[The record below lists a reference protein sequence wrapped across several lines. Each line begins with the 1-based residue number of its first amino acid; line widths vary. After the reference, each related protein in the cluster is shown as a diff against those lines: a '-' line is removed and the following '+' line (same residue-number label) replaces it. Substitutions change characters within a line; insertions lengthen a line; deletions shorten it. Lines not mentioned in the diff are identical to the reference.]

1 MWLLYKRKY
10 EMNAKIRL
18 ASIVLAVLGITVSAY
33 LTAYHYFSSI
43 PLACSTKGL
52 INCANVLHSKYAMLM
67 GLPVAAFGVI
77 FFVIELSLLYIN
89 RDEPLFIFN
98 ALGIGF
104 VIYLLY
110 AELMVGNICE
120 YCTSVHIIVAILF
133 ILSTYSISHQS

>member
-1 MWLLYKRKY
+1 MD
-10 EMNAKIRL
+10 AKIRM
-18 ASIVLAVLGITVSAY
+18 AAIVLAALGITVSAY

-43 PLACSTKGL
+43 PLACSTKGV
-52 INCANVLHSKYAMLM
+52 INCANVLHSKYAMLL
-67 GLPVAAFGVI
+67 GIPVAAFGVI
-77 FFVIELSLLYIN
+77 FFVIELALLHMN
-89 RDEPLFIFN
+89 RNEPLFIFN

-133 ILSTYSISHQS
+133 ILSAYSISRQNQSTA